1 MMKCFKKWWQKLAVI
16 IAFSVI
22 IGYLAEFAYEGI
34 ARYKIISQGQDT
46 IIEGI
51 EWDQI
56 EAEGAVSENGVL
68 HMVQDGNITI
78 EFQEKYIDKL
88 IYQYT
93 SDTDFDAPVE
103 VEIKDVYGNYVTK
116 SIEDYS
122 SSKLSASFVNI
133 RGVVNKIVINVS
145 AGVTINNISIDN
157 HISLN
162 KYRILYISIIICLLL
177 CLCAFRVRLSCKP
190 EIIFLIISMTIGGL
204 LIVLSPPR
212 FMSWDEH
219 IHFYNS
225 FIEPFENQEVNWSES
240 EYYLYYHPETL
251 GGMPFLSKEEKAMQI
266 QYLNSVDDNIVMQT
280 EKVPFRISL
289 IGYCHIVLAVKI
301 CQMLGISFYNTV
313 LIGKFANLLLY
324 CLVITYAIKCIPY
337 LKRTLMTLCL
347 MPTPILLASSYSYD
361 SLLISLFVLGTALL
375 LREFYYPEKQM
386 KIKD

>member
-122 SSKLSASFVNI
+122 SSNAS
-133 RGVVNKIVINVS
+133 R
-145 AGVTINNISIDN
+145 
-157 HISLN
+157 
-162 KYRILYISIIICLLL
+162 
-177 CLCAFRVRLSCKP
+177 
-190 EIIFLIISMTIGGL
+190 
-204 LIVLSPPR
+204 
-212 FMSWDEH
+212 
-219 IHFYNS
+219 
-225 FIEPFENQEVNWSES
+225 
-240 EYYLYYHPETL
+240 
-251 GGMPFLSKEEKAMQI
+251 
-266 QYLNSVDDNIVMQT
+266 
-280 EKVPFRISL
+280 
-289 IGYCHIVLAVKI
+289 
-301 CQMLGISFYNTV
+301 
-313 LIGKFANLLLY
+313 
-324 CLVITYAIKCIPY
+324 
-337 LKRTLMTLCL
+337 
-347 MPTPILLASSYSYD
+347 
-361 SLLISLFVLGTALL
+361 
-375 LREFYYPEKQM
+375 
-386 KIKD
+386 